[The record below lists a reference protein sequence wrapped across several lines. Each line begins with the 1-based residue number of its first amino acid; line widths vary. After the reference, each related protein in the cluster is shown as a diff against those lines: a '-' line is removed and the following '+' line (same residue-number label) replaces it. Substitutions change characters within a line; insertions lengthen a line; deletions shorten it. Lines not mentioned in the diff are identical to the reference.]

1 LVWPV
6 SRLENLMQGVLEIR
20 EVVTAKGL
28 NKGGLD
34 TTSVVTAVDRKN
46 QQEGDTCQCDGF

>member
-1 LVWPV
+1 
-6 SRLENLMQGVLEIR
+6 MQGVLEIR